1 MKKRKYMAG
10 GDIDHEGLEKYENQ
24 YKNDRKPL
32 PSETIKENTKNKET
46 NEKVKNTIIGGMT
59 GLPGM
64 AVEAGKRVYQNVMG
78 TPEQNRKAAEE
89 MKNYGPEKKF
99 QAVKRAVMGKDEEGK
114 KAGGKISAYKSGGS
128 VSSASK
134 RADGCA
140 MRGKTRGKMV

>member
-10 GDIDHEGLEKYENQ
+10 GDIDEAGLGQYEK
-24 YKNDRKPL
+24 KVRKPL
-32 PSETIKENTKNKET
+32 PSETIKENTKAKET
-46 NEKVKNTIIGGMT
+46 NEKVKGAIIGGVT
-59 GLPGM
+59 GIPGM
-64 AVEAGKRVYQNVMG
+64 AISAGKRVYENVMG

-89 MKNYGPEKKF
+89 MKDYGPEKKF
-99 QAVKRAVMGKDEEGK
+99 QSMKRAVMGKDEEGK

-140 MRGKTRGKMV
+140 VKGKTRGRMV

>member
-1 MKKRKYMAG
+1 MKKRKYMDG
-10 GDIDHEGLEKYENQ
+10 GSIDQTGLEQYE
-24 YKNDRKPL
+24 KKVRKPL
-32 PSETIKENTKNKET
+32 PSETIKENTKAKET
-46 NEKVKNTIIGGMT
+46 NEKVKSAIIGGVT

-64 AVEAGKRVYQNVMG
+64 AAEAGKRIYQNVMG

-89 MKNYGPEKKF
+89 MKDYGPEKKF
-99 QAVKRAVMGKDEEGK
+99 QAMKRAVMRKDEEGK

-140 MRGKTRGKMV
+140 IRGKTKA